1 MKEIDKV
8 YVGKRIQQQRELLG
22 YTRDELAE
30 KADITP
36 RFCYDLELG
45 QKGMSVDTLC
55 KLKSALHINI
65 DYLLFGEQKAL
76 NYLNSIKILIE
87 TCPSDKRTFLIDI
100 ITSYLKAVK

>member
-22 YTRDELAE
+22 YTREELAE

-76 NYLNSIKILIE
+76 NDLNPIKILIE
-87 TCPSDKRTFLIDI
+87 TCPDI